1 MPERR
6 KAVKTLYVSDL
17 DGTLLRSN
25 ETLSE
30 YTVNTLNSLIKQGM
44 LFSCATARSLT
55 TAGKVTTEL
64 DLKLPAALYNGVF
77 VADIKTGEVLASN
90 HFGADVKKLIS
101 DMCESGLCPLVYSFI
116 NEEERFSYVQSRA
129 TRGLNAFLATR
140 KGDKRARPVD
150 LEAELYR
157 GDIFYAVCIDEKDRL
172 APFYEKYKDKYRCIF
187 YKEQYTGEQWLE
199 IMPVQA
205 TKANAVLWLKEYL
218 QCDKLVVFGDG
229 VNDTDMFAAAD
240 ECYAP
245 ENADE
250 ALKSLADGIIEA
262 NDCDG
267 VARFLAQKWNL
278 ESII

>member
-1 MPERR
+1 M
-6 KAVKTLYVSDL
+6 KTLYVSDL

-30 YTVNTLNSLIKQGM
+30 FTVNTLNSLIKQGM

-64 DLKLPAALYNGVF
+64 ELKLPAALYNGVF
-77 VADIKTGEVLASN
+77 VADIKTGKIFASN
-90 HFGADVKKLIS
+90 HFGADVKSLIS
-101 DMCESGLCPLVYSFI
+101 DMFGSGLCPLVYSFI
-116 NEEERFSYVQSRA
+116 DKAEKFSYVENRA
-129 TRGLNAFLATR
+129 TRGLNAFLAKR

-150 LEAELYR
+150 LEAELYN
-157 GDIFYAVCIDEKDRL
+157 GDIFYVVCIDEKYRL
-172 APFYEKYKDKYRCIF
+172 EPFYEKYKDKYRCIF

-199 IMPVQA
+199 IMPAQA

-229 VNDTDMFAAAD
+229 VNDTDMFSAAD

-250 ALKSLADGIIEA
+250 ELKSLADGIIEA
-262 NDCDG
+262 NDRDG
-267 VARFLAQKWNL
+267 VAKLLAQKWNL
-278 ESII
+278 ESEM